1 MFKEFKEFAL
11 KGNLVDLAV
20 AFVMGAAFN
29 KLTTSFIDGI
39 IMPLVGK
46 VTAGVD
52 FKSLRIV
59 LTDAKLDATGTVLT
73 PETAIKYGD
82 FLAVSI
88 DFFLVA
94 MFMFFL
100 VKAMNKMRK
109 QATATENK

>member
-59 LTDAKLDATGTVLT
+59 LSDAKLDASGAVLT
-73 PETAIKYGD
+73 PETAIMYGD
-82 FLAVSI
+82 FIAVSI
-88 DFFLVA
+88 DFLLVA
-94 MFMFFL
+94 LFMFFL

-109 QATATENK
+109 QEEAAEKK